1 MKDIQILDD
10 EDKILILNESKKI
23 RKRLSELTDSAE
35 TWYGFDEPC
44 AIKQAEECISL
55 IKGFYNFMFVNKDG
69 SNHLVDLIQEKYYID
84 EIATKEIVKL
94 DF

>member
-69 SNHLVDLIQEKYYID
+69 SNVDLIQEKYYID

>member
-35 TWYGFDEPC
+35 TWFGFD
-44 AIKQAEECISL
+44 
-55 IKGFYNFMFVNKDG
+55 D
-69 SNHLVDLIQEKYYID
+69 
-84 EIATKEIVKL
+84 T
-94 DF
+94 